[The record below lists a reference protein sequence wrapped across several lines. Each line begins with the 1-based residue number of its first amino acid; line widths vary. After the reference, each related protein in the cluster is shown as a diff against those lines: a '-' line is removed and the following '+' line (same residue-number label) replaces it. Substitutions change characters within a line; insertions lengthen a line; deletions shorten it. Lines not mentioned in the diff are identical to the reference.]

1 MFLCNSWCLKISPY
15 RHEMAWLAFRSVR
28 KLLMHWTLKCRT
40 LCRKKTGRGLVGTLL
55 ATLNRLSL
63 DALVAHGRDVR
74 QDLRHAVS
82 YEELSTHSPHTT
94 KQIKYPLRYRLRG
107 LKIDNM
113 MYIHP
118 LSTRYKQIKS
128 TFLHI
133 RSRNKKI
140 YTTNFVFT
148 FM

>member
-1 MFLCNSWCLKISPY
+1 MSPY
-15 RHEMAWLAFRSVR
+15 RQEMAFLSVE
-28 KLLMHWTLKCRT
+28 KLLIHWKCRR
-40 LCRKKTGRGLVGTLL
+40 LYRKKTGRGLVGTLL

-82 YEELSTHSPHTT
+82 YEELSTHSPSYHQTN
-94 KQIKYPLRYRLRG
+94 KYLLRYHLRG

-113 MYIHP
+113 MYIHS

-133 RSRNKKI
+133 RSRNEKI
-140 YTTNFVFT
+140 YTTNFVLT
-148 FM
+148 FI